1 MPKLKHKLHSNSKM
15 RITLKRLKH
24 ITKLNNMQKLL
35 RLLLDRMPS
44 QVMPMKVLRNNVNQ
58 RRSLRNAN
66 LAKKRV
72 LNVFTNPNLSKKNL
86 AQLTTLPLKLKPSSK
101 K

>member
-1 MPKLKHKLHSNSKM
+1 
-15 RITLKRLKH
+15 
-24 ITKLNNMQKLL
+24 
-35 RLLLDRMPS
+35 
-44 QVMPMKVLRNNVNQ
+44 MPMKVLRNNVNQ

-72 LNVFTNPNLSKKNL
+72 LNVFTNPNLGKKNL